1 MKYLVW
7 ILISQVAIL
16 LLMIKYY
23 VYVFNKSTERSKEKE
38 MGKIYPIGSIGAKA
52 EKRKAY
58 EQLGKNC
65 KINNPIQ

>member
-1 MKYLVW
+1 MKYLAWV
-7 ILISQVAIL
+7 ILSQVAIL

-23 VYVFNKSTERSKEKE
+23 IYVFNKSTEGSEEKE
-38 MGKIYPIGSIGAKA
+38 MGKIHTIGSIGAKT

-58 EQLGKNC
+58 KQLVSNC